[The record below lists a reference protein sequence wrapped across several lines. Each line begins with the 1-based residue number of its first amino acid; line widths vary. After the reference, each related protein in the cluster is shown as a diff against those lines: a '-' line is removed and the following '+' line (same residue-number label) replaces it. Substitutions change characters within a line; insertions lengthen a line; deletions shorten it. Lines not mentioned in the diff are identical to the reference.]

1 MFPGIFAST
10 CATTRSR
17 LGSVNLFFDYLEL
30 LVNITWLV
38 PGDFLT
44 PAYTMALASMKL
56 ASPKMQISMTSNFLR
71 SKLTLLGISTFAE
84 SSCSHFPYFFLI
96 HSGNQASQATLDSH
110 VSL

>member
-1 MFPGIFAST
+1 MFHDRFAST
-10 CATTRSR
+10 CATTS
-17 LGSVNLFFDYLEL
+17 SVNLFFDNLEL

-38 PGDFLT
+38 PGDCLT
-44 PAYTMALASMKL
+44 PAYTMAPASMKL

-71 SKLTLLGISTFAE
+71 SKLTLLGISTFAG
-84 SSCSHFPYFFLI
+84 SFCSHFPYFFLI